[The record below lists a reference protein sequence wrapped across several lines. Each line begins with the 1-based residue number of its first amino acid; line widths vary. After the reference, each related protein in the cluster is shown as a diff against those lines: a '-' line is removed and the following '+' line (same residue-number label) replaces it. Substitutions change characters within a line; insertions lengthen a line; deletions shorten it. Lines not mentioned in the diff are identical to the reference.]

1 MSLKNFH
8 LLFISCAV
16 LLALFVAVWAF
27 GERVDRGNVMVV
39 PAAAALAAGVGL
51 VLYELSFLRRWRQAG
66 LR

>member
-16 LLALFVAVWAF
+16 LLAIFVAVWAF
-27 GERVDRGNVMVV
+27 GERSARGEVMVV
-39 PAAAALAAGVGL
+39 AAVAALAAGAGL
-51 VLYELSFLRRWRQAG
+51 VVYERTFLRRWRQAG

>member
-16 LLALFVAVWAF
+16 LLALFMAAWAL
-27 GERVDRGNVMVV
+27 GEREARGNVMVV
-39 PAAAALAAGVGL
+39 AAVAALAAGTGL
-51 VLYELSFLRRWRQAG
+51 VLYERAFLRRWRQAG